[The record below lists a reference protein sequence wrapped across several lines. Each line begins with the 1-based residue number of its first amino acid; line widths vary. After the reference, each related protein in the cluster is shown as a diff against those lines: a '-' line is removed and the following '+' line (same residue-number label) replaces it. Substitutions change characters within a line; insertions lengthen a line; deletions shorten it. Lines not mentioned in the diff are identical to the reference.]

1 MDKRCK
7 TKELAKEKSEV
18 KSRFNDGSGLYK
30 ISTTSIQ

>member
-18 KSRFNDGSGLYK
+18 KIRLNDRSGLHK
-30 ISTTSIQ
+30 ISSTSI

>member
-18 KSRFNDGSGLYK
+18 KNGFNDCPGLYK
-30 ISTTSIQ
+30 ISAASI